1 MQAKKRVN
9 YHSNVVHNTYINN
22 SYTPDP
28 RSGISVVDIWIDV
41 EIRQV
46 VIERHYVC
54 EKVIRL
60 IKVVNSVTVKANNDN
75 SNKWHSLTSLYF
87 TAADVGE
94 T

>member
-9 YHSNVVHNTYINN
+9 YHTNVVYNN

-28 RSGISVVDIWIDV
+28 RSGISVVDIWTDV
-41 EIRQV
+41 EIRYV
-46 VIERHYVC
+46 IIERHYVC

-60 IKVVNSVTVKANNDN
+60 LKVVNSDTVKANNDYL
-75 SNKWHSLTSLYF
+75 NKWQSLTSLYF